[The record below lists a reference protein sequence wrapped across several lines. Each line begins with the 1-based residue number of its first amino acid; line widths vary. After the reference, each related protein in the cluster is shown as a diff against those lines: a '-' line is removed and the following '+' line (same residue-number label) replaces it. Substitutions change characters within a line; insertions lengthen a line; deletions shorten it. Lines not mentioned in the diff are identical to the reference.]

1 MSISQRFKML
11 LLGIMLSGVIF
22 SSAFSRPWKATAIQ
36 IASDY
41 AFIAHTK
48 SNSEFV
54 NIRWWAEP
62 TVMPGTP
69 LAGILQKYIV
79 ISAVHYHINPPGGTM
94 SFDDIDTLEVRDSSD
109 TTLTPVP
116 RDALPPV
123 AIATLVGFE
132 ATFRQSLGRLGDST
146 KFFIFDAGTV
156 HACEKGGISVPLAG
170 ETYTWETPF
179 PGCSR

>member
-1 MSISQRFKML
+1 
-11 LLGIMLSGVIF
+11 
-22 SSAFSRPWKATAIQ
+22 
-36 IASDY
+36 
-41 AFIAHTK
+41 
-48 SNSEFV
+48 
-54 NIRWWAEP
+54 
-62 TVMPGTP
+62 
-69 LAGILQKYIV
+69 
-79 ISAVHYHINPPGGTM
+79 M

-123 AIATLVGFE
+123 AIAILVGFE

-146 KFFIFDAGTV
+146 KFFVFDAGTV

-179 PGCSR
+179 PGCSQ